1 MIAIVYSGSRYSNW
15 RLIGKNEVVE
25 VRTNGINPFFNDEKF
40 INQLLNK
47 NSKLINNAE
56 AIKKIYFFGAG
67 ASSKE
72 RKEIIKNGLSNF
84 FKFSKVY
91 VENDLDAAAKASCDE
106 KPGIVCIIG
115 SGSNAA
121 FFDGKKIIKNNF
133 GLGYA
138 IADEGSATW
147 MGKTLLKAYLSG
159 NMPEDI
165 KLAFDRKYDLDRR
178 LMMDKIY
185 KLPHPNLFLN
195 SFTSFLIENRSS
207 PFIINLVKSGF
218 SLFMDTYLLPV
229 YQSYGAKHPIYFVGT
244 VAAFFQDFLREV
256 ADEKQIQISSVIK
269 EPIYNLLN
277 YYANKN

>member
-15 RLIGKNEVVE
+15 RLVDKKEVIE

-47 NSKLINNAE
+47 NTKLINNAE

-72 RKEIIKNGLSNF
+72 RKQIIKKGLSDF

-91 VENDLDAAAKASCDE
+91 VEHDLDAAAKASCDD
-106 KPGIVCIIG
+106 KPGIVCVIG
-115 SGSNAA
+115 SGSNVA
-121 FFDGKKIIKNNF
+121 FFDGKKIIENNY

-147 MGKTLLKAYLSG
+147 MGKAILKAYLSET
-159 NMPEDI
+159 MPAEI
-165 KLAFDRKYDLDRR
+165 RTAFDKKYDLDRR
-178 LMMDKIY
+178 LIMDKIY
-185 KLPHPNLFLN
+185 KLQHPNLFLN
-195 SFTSFLIENRSS
+195 SFTSFLIENRTS
-207 PFIINLVKSGF
+207 PYIQNVIKDGF
-218 SLFMDTYLLPV
+218 RIFMDTYLIPV
-229 YQSYGAKHPIYFVGT
+229 HQTQGSKLPIYFVGT

-256 ADEKQIQISSVIK
+256 AEEKQIKISSVIK
-269 EPIYNLLN
+269 EPIYSLLN

>member
-15 RLIGKNEVVE
+15 RLVDKKGVVS

-47 NSKLINNAE
+47 NTKLINNAE

-72 RKEIIKNGLSNF
+72 RKEIIKKGLSDF

-91 VENDLDAAAKASCDE
+91 VEHDLDAAAKVSCDG
-106 KPGIVCIIG
+106 KPGIVCVIG

-121 FFDGKKIIKNNF
+121 FFDGKKIIENNY

-138 IADEGSATW
+138 VSDEGSATW
-147 MGKTLLKAYLSG
+147 MGKTILKAYL
-159 NMPEDI
+159 NETMPNDI
-165 KLAFDRKYDLDRR
+165 RLAFDKKYDLDRR
-178 LMMDKIY
+178 LIMDKIY
-185 KLPHPNLFLN
+185 KLSHPNLFLN
-195 SFTSFLIENRSS
+195 SFTSFLIENRVS
-207 PFIINLVKSGF
+207 PYIKEVVKDGF
-218 SLFMDTYLLPV
+218 RLFMDNYLIPLH
-229 YQSYGAKHPIYFVGT
+229 QKYGGNQPIYFVGT

-256 ADEKQIQISSVIK
+256 AEEKQIKISTVIK

>member
-15 RLIGKNEVVE
+15 RLVDKKEVQS

-47 NSKLINNAE
+47 NTKLINNAE

-67 ASSKE
+67 ASSPE
-72 RKEIIKNGLSNF
+72 RKAIIKAGLSEF

-91 VENDLDAAAKASCDE
+91 VEHDLDAAAKVSCDG

-115 SGSNAA
+115 SGSNVA
-121 FFDGKKIIKNNF
+121 FFDGKKIIENNY

-138 IADEGSATW
+138 ISDEGSATW
-147 MGKTLLKAYLSG
+147 MGKTILKAYL
-159 NMPEDI
+159 NETMPIDI
-165 KLAFDRKYDLDRR
+165 RTAFDKKYDLDRR
-178 LMMDKIY
+178 LIMDKIY
-185 KLPHPNLFLN
+185 KLSHPNLFLN
-195 SFTSFLIENRSS
+195 SFTSFLIENRTS
-207 PFIINLVKSGF
+207 PYIKGIVKEGF
-218 SLFMDTYLLPV
+218 SQFMNSYLIPLHKK
-229 YQSYGAKHPIYFVGT
+229 YGGNHPIYFVGT

-256 ADEKQIQISSVIK
+256 AEEKQIEISTVIK